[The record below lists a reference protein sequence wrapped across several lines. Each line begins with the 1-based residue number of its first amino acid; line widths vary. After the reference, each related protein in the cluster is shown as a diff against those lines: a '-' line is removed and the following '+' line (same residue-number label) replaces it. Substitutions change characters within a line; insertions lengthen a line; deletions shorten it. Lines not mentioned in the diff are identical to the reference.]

1 MPILRLRWQG
11 DPDNWAIGIYKA
23 SSGQYTETELPAAF
37 GGAKGRW
44 SRGHFRQLH
53 PCGRGLGQ
61 LDAWELGSAGYRV
74 MLVLQA
80 WEFVPGTN
88 FIDFMDRGVAEAAAV
103 IAVLSRSYLSS
114 RFGKWEWQTAIL
126 ANPDDPA
133 AKLITV
139 RVEECPL

>member
-1 MPILRLRWQG
+1 MADG
-11 DPDNWAIGIYKA
+11 
-23 SSGQYTETELPAAF
+23 TEIPAAGVAPPLLF
-37 GGAKGRW
+37 VSYTPADEDW
-44 SRGHFRQLH
+44 ASWM
-53 PCGRGLGQ
+53 
-61 LDAWELGSAGYRV
+61 AWELESAGYRV
-74 MLVLQA
+74 VLQA
-80 WEFVPGTN
+80 WDFVPGTN
-88 FIDFMDRGVAEAAAV
+88 FIDFMDRGVAGAAAV